1 VIIELIIR
9 VAVALSLLFAAP
21 AYAGSDS
28 QKVCTITTVDAV
40 FGFDMS
46 GKPRLAPD
54 QLLLRMIA
62 CDDNAY
68 LQMVSANAEQDRLWE
83 FMVDLLTG
91 EIVLASEDQQ
101 QVNHTPAQTDCTPTQ
116 VYYGCGEWRR

>member
-1 VIIELIIR
+1 
-9 VAVALSLLFAAP
+9 
-21 AYAGSDS
+21 
-28 QKVCTITTVDAV
+28 
-40 FGFDMS
+40 
-46 GKPRLAPD
+46 
-54 QLLLRMIA
+54 MIA

-68 LQMVSANAEQDRLWE
+68 LQMFSAKAEQDRLWE

-116 VYYGCGEWRR
+116 VLRVWRVPAWMKRCGKTRAKYLSAYRAARLSKWPSTAFSASLQSLV

>member
-1 VIIELIIR
+1 
-9 VAVALSLLFAAP
+9 
-21 AYAGSDS
+21 
-28 QKVCTITTVDAV
+28 
-40 FGFDMS
+40 
-46 GKPRLAPD
+46 
-54 QLLLRMIA
+54 MIA